1 MLLYRIAICEDEAVF
16 RREQETVCRGI
27 CDELNLEYDLTVFET
42 GAALMAAYAGGARF
56 DLLLLDIV
64 MDQLSGMEL
73 ARKLRGQGED
83 AAIVF
88 ITSNPDYAIQGYDVG
103 ALHYLMKPLDGGAL
117 GKIIAADHKRR
128 FSRSDLLVKSGT
140 QTLRLPLREIVYL
153 ETVGRR
159 VQITTR
165 SGAVE
170 TTAKLTELLES
181 LPKEQFCRCHVG
193 FVINLGNIKTLS
205 RTDAVAVTGKA
216 IPVSRAYLK
225 EVEKAFL
232 KRIWEV

>member
-1 MLLYRIAICEDEAVF
+1 MYRIAICEDEAVV
-16 RREQETVCRGI
+16 RQEQEAICRGI
-27 CDELNLEYDLTVFET
+27 CDRLDLEYEITVFET
-42 GAALMAAYAGGARF
+42 GTELMAAHRGGVRF

-64 MDQLSGMEL
+64 MDALSGMEL
-73 ARKLRGQGED
+73 ARKLRGQGDD

-103 ALHYLMKPLDGGAL
+103 ALHYLMKPLDGEAL
-117 GKIIAADHKRR
+117 GRVISADQKRR
-128 FSRSDLLVKSGT
+128 FSRGDLLVKSGT
-140 QTLRLPLREIVYL
+140 QTLRLPLNDIIYL

-159 VQITTR
+159 VKITTV
-165 SGAVE
+165 SGEIE
-170 TTAKLTELLES
+170 TTAKLTELLEA

-193 FVINLGNIKTLS
+193 YVINLSNIQTLS
-205 RTDAVAVTGKA
+205 RTDAVAVGGKA

>member
-1 MLLYRIAICEDEAVF
+1 MHLYRVAICEDEAVF
-16 RREQETVCRGI
+16 LREQETVCRGI
-27 CDELNLEYDLTVFET
+27 CDRLKMEYEITVFET
-42 GAALMAAYAGGARF
+42 GVDFMAAYAGGARF

-64 MDQLSGMEL
+64 MDELSGMEL
-73 ARKLRGQGED
+73 ARKLRGLGDD

-88 ITSNPDYAIQGYDVG
+88 ITSNPDFAIQGYDVG
-103 ALHYLMKPLDGGAL
+103 ALHYLMKPLDGEAL
-117 GKIIAADHKRR
+117 GKVIAADYRRR
-128 FSRSDLLVKSGT
+128 FSLNYLLVKSGA
-140 QTLRLPLREIVYL
+140 QTLRLPLSDIIDL

-159 VQITTR
+159 VKITTLH
-165 SGAVE
+165 GEAE
-170 TTAKLTELLES
+170 TTTKLTQLLEH

-193 FVINLGNIKTLS
+193 YVVHLSHIQTLS
-205 RTDAVAVTGKA
+205 RTEAVTVTGKV